1 MIKYIQIIAVFLLLL
16 PASSQGQT
24 RKKFLEA
31 AETAYN
37 SGNFYAALVYY
48 NEVLAFDEK
57 DAEIIFKSAE
67 AARKFDSYA
76 VAAEKYALLIDS
88 MQNIPDSTALFYAG
102 EMNQRLG

>member
-16 PASSQGQT
+16 PVTSQGQT

-31 AETAYN
+31 AETAYS

-57 DAEIIFKSAE
+57 MLILFLN
-67 AARKFDSYA
+67 
-76 VAAEKYALLIDS
+76 LLKPRE
-88 MQNIPDSTALFYAG
+88 NLIPMLLQQKN
-102 EMNQRLG
+102 MRC